1 MGEGG
6 RVLKTAP
13 LLILVASTAFAA
25 AGDVESGLARL
36 LGDSGSGVP
45 AVVSGLK
52 GGMSPA
58 EARKVLPGLPASVTG
73 QKSYEPGR
81 VVMKDP
87 MLEAV
92 ELKFH
97 SGKLTT
103 ATLVFRRSVDRA
115 AFKAASL
122 KLIEAKWSVK
132 APAAERNEDLL
143 TLMPGGLGVQR
154 SFLVD
159 HWELEVELPQP

>member
-1 MGEGG
+1 M
-6 RVLKTAP
+6 LNKALP
-13 LLILVASTAFAA
+13 LILVASTAAAA

-36 LGDSGSGVP
+36 LGDSSSGAP
-45 AVVSGLK
+45 AVVAGLK

-58 EARKVLPGLPASVTG
+58 AARKVLPGLPASVTG
-73 QKSYEPGR
+73 QKPYEPGR
-81 VVMKDP
+81 VEMKDAL
-87 MLEAV
+87 LEAV

-97 SGKLTT
+97 QGKLTT

-132 APAAERNEDLL
+132 APEKERNEDLL

-159 HWELEVELPQP
+159 HWELEVELP